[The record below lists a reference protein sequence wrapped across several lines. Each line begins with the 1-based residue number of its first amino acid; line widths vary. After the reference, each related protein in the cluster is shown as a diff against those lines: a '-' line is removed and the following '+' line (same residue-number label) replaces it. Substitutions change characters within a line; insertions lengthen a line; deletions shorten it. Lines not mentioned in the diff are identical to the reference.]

1 MQSRHS
7 RGDTVRIFFDI
18 IDAGA
23 GVNGLSATIAIQ
35 RRSNNQWFQVSDGTW
50 VETRVEN
57 PMTQSDAVNLPGR
70 YHFDFDQT
78 LDPLTGST
86 EYIVKKR
93 HATAP
98 LALEFE
104 DLVFGP
110 LAGAAALELCSIQG
124 TVSDGQGLPSPNIL
138 VRATLIP
145 VFQDGLGRT
154 AESDRVLATYTN
166 ELGDFD
172 LPLIRG
178 GTFRLEVVGVGYDR
192 KILVPDQSSILFTD
206 L

>member
-18 IDAGA
+18 INA
-23 GVNGLSATIAIQ
+23 GVGATGLSATIAIQ
-35 RRSNNQWFQVSDGTW
+35 RRLDSQWFQASDGTW
-50 VETRVEN
+50 VGVRVEN
-57 PMTQSDAVNLPGR
+57 AMTQSDVVNLPGR
-70 YHFDFDQT
+70 YQFDFDQS
-78 LDPLTGST
+78 LDLEAGST

-93 HATAP
+93 HAAAP
-98 LALEFE
+98 LAQEFE

-124 TVSDGQGLPSPNIL
+124 TVSDGQGLPSANVL

-145 VFQDGLGRT
+145 IFKDSIGRT
-154 AESDRVLATYTN
+154 TESDRVLATYTN

-178 GTFRLEVVGVGYDR
+178 GTFRLEVVGTGYDR
-192 KILVPDQSSILFTD
+192 KIVVPDQSSILFTD